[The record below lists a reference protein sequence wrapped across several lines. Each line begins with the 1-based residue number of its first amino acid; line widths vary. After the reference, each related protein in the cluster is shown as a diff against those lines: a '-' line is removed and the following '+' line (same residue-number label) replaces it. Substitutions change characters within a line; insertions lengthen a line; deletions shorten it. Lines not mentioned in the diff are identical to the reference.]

1 MNSFPTLATLFS
13 LGFFSGLNLYAVV
26 FVSGIAI
33 RYHWISL
40 TPQLSR
46 LETLAHP
53 AVLITSGVLY
63 IVEFFADKIPWID
76 NIWDAIH
83 TVIRPLAAT
92 FLALHVLGDQ
102 STEMK
107 IVAGLICGT
116 FALASHSAKAGT
128 RLSTNVVSPAEP
140 FSNIGLSL
148 AEDAVAIGGLYFV
161 YNHPYIA
168 LAIVFAFLGAIVY
181 FAPKLYRAIRNFFQR
196 RKAAGTSPN
205 HRDTESESKTEK
217 MFSL

>member
-1 MNSFPTLATLFS
+1 LNALTSFPTLATLFS

-26 FVSGIAI
+26 FVSGLAI
-33 RYHWISL
+33 RMHWISL
-40 TPQLSR
+40 TPQLTS
-46 LETLAHP
+46 LQALAHP
-53 AVLITSGVLY
+53 VVMIASGVLY
-63 IVEFFADKIPWID
+63 VIEFFADKIPWID

-83 TVIRPLAAT
+83 TVIRPLAAA

-107 IVAGLICGT
+107 IAAALICGT
-116 FALASHSAKAGT
+116 FALTSHAAKAGT
-128 RLSTNVVSPAEP
+128 RLSTNLISPAEP

-148 AEDAVAIGGLYFV
+148 AEDAIAIGALYFV

-168 LAIVFAFLGAIVY
+168 LAIVLSFITAILY

-196 RKAAGTSPN
+196 RKADSGPPAAAGIVER
-205 HRDTESESKTEK
+205 HGH
-217 MFSL
+217 